1 MKKILAAL
9 LAAMMLL
16 TLAACGGNSGTKTV
30 DVQKLADDL
39 KENVPYSAE
48 MIADA
53 VEELNYKMD
62 PPEGTTMA
70 GYIADGNAYDM
81 IVVGQCASEEDAKT
95 LYANVQ
101 TYVSDLKTEAGRYS
115 PEEVARLDGALL
127 RQTGTL
133 VVLCVSEDK
142 TPANDDADTPPITS
156 GNDAQPGN
164 TDDPNTAD
172 GDNTA
177 DDVTPTYQ
185 KIELK
190 GDQQQY
196 DAVYRVGDAGYEM
209 YTYVDSTAKKYAD
222 NVNAVADALAGK
234 ATVYMLPVPLSSGI
248 SLPDEL
254 YGKDIFADQ
263 KDAEQKIIGYMN
275 GNVKSVALYDA
286 LMAHRTEYVYFRTDH
301 HWTATGAYYAYEQF
315 CKAKGITPTPLS
327 SYTVD
332 EYDGFLGT
340 FYRDSNQNAEM
351 AANPDKVVAYHPLS
365 TEATLDYVDN
375 NGQTLRGK
383 IIYDESDA
391 PASLKYG
398 TFITGDNSYSV
409 INNPDVTD
417 GSSCVVVKESFGNAF
432 VPFLT
437 DHYQT
442 IHVIDYR
449 YWKGSLSQF
458 VTENNVQDVLFV
470 NNLSAIRST
479 ALVGYLHGIV

>member
-1 MKKILAAL
+1 MSRYRGRRGSLSPL
-9 LAAMMLL
+9 MLL
-16 TLAACGGNSGTKTV
+16 
-30 DVQKLADDL
+30 
-39 KENVPYSAE
+39 
-48 MIADA
+48 IA
-53 VEELNYKMD
+53 
-62 PPEGTTMA
+62 
-70 GYIADGNAYDM
+70 
-81 IVVGQCASEEDAKT
+81 
-95 LYANVQ
+95 
-101 TYVSDLKTEAGRYS
+101 
-115 PEEVARLDGALL
+115 
-127 RQTGTL
+127 L
-133 VVLCVSEDK
+133 VVAIAAVVLIVINLGKDK
-142 TPANDDADTPPITS
+142 QPSGDDTTPPAT
-156 GNDAQPGN
+156 GDTTDPGN
-164 TDDPNTAD
+164 TDDPNGGD
-172 GDNTA
+172 GDNTPVDPA
-177 DDVTPTYQ
+177 PTYQ
-185 KIELK
+185 RIELN
-190 GDQQQY
+190 GDEQQY
-196 DAVYRVGDAGYEM
+196 DAVYRVGDTGYEM
-209 YTYVDSTAKKYAD
+209 YSYVDSTAKKYAD

-234 ATVYMLPVPLSSGI
+234 ANVYMLPIPLSSGV
-248 SLPDEL
+248 SLPDDL

-263 KDAEQKIIGYMN
+263 KAAEQKIIGYMN

-409 INNPDVTD
+409 ITNPDVTD

-458 VTENNVQDVLFV
+458 VTDNNVQDVLFV

>member
-1 MKKILAAL
+1 MSRYRGRRRGVSPL
-9 LAAMMLL
+9 MLL
-16 TLAACGGNSGTKTV
+16 
-30 DVQKLADDL
+30 
-39 KENVPYSAE
+39 
-48 MIADA
+48 IA
-53 VEELNYKMD
+53 
-62 PPEGTTMA
+62 
-70 GYIADGNAYDM
+70 
-81 IVVGQCASEEDAKT
+81 
-95 LYANVQ
+95 
-101 TYVSDLKTEAGRYS
+101 
-115 PEEVARLDGALL
+115 
-127 RQTGTL
+127 L
-133 VVLCVSEDK
+133 VVAIAAVVLIVINLGKDK
-142 TPANDDADTPPITS
+142 KPANDDASTPPTSGDTIQPDTPD
-156 GNDAQPGN
+156 DA
-164 TDDPNTAD
+164 NTAN
-172 GDNTA
+172 GDNTL
-177 DDVTPTYQ
+177 DTPDTTYQ

-196 DAVYRVGDAGYEM
+196 DAVYRVGDTGYEM

-222 NVNAVADALAGK
+222 NVNAVADALADK
-234 ATVYMLPVPLSSGI
+234 ATVYMLPIPLSSGV

-263 KDAEQKIIGYMN
+263 KDAEGKIISYMN

-286 LMAHRTEYVYFRTDH
+286 LLAHRTEYIYFRTDH

-315 CKAKGITPTPLS
+315 CKAKGITPTPIS
-327 SYTVD
+327 SYKVD

-340 FYRDSNQNAEM
+340 FYRDSNENAAM
-351 AANPDKVVAYHPLS
+351 GANPDKVVAYHPLS
-365 TEATLDYVDN
+365 TEATLDYTDK

-391 PASLKYG
+391 PASFKYG
-398 TFITGDNSYSV
+398 TFITGDNSYSI

-458 VTENNVQDVLFV
+458 VTENNIQDVLFV

>member
-1 MKKILAAL
+1 MSRYRGLRRGVSPLVLLIALAVAI
-9 LAAMMLL
+9 AA
-16 TLAACGGNSGTKTV
+16 
-30 DVQKLADDL
+30 
-39 KENVPYSAE
+39 
-48 MIADA
+48 
-53 VEELNYKMD
+53 
-62 PPEGTTMA
+62 
-70 GYIADGNAYDM
+70 
-81 IVVGQCASEEDAKT
+81 
-95 LYANVQ
+95 
-101 TYVSDLKTEAGRYS
+101 
-115 PEEVARLDGALL
+115 
-127 RQTGTL
+127 
-133 VVLCVSEDK
+133 VVLIVINLGKDK
-142 TPANDDADTPPITS
+142 KPANDDASTPSTSGDTVQPDTPD
-156 GNDAQPGN
+156 DA
-164 TDDPNTAD
+164 NTAD
-172 GDNTA
+172 GDNTP
-177 DDVTPTYQ
+177 DTPNTTYQ

-196 DAVYRVGDAGYEM
+196 DAVYRVGDTGYEM

-222 NVNAVADALAGK
+222 NVNAVAGALAGK
-234 ATVYMLPVPLSSGI
+234 ATVYMLPIPLSSGV

-263 KDAEQKIIGYMN
+263 KDAEGKIIGYMN

-286 LMAHRTEYVYFRTDH
+286 LLAHRTEYIYFRTDH

-315 CKAKGITPTPLS
+315 CKAKGITPTPIA
-327 SYTVD
+327 SYKVD

-340 FYRDSNQNAEM
+340 FYRDSNQNATM
-351 AANPDKVVAYHPLS
+351 GANPDKVVAYHPLS
-365 TEATLDYVDN
+365 TEATLDYGDSEN
-375 NGQTLRGK
+375 ANLTRGK

-398 TFITGDNSYSV
+398 AFITGDNAYSV

-458 VTENNVQDVLFV
+458 VTENNIQDVLFV

-479 ALVGYLHGIV
+479 ALVGYLHDIV